1 MLISKYY
8 RIEFVHPDIRAIDAI
23 QDIREAAKSAGLN
36 LYSRYKIQLQYPMV
50 SPDEKVYVE
59 VKIPEEKVKDFSVKQ
74 LRGIAVYLLGK
85 KCHQRYQNYVVRNR
99 LLTYDD
105 KYNPSDAPA
114 TPARLLSMT
123 DRLEAIVSFTQL
135 MERNDEQARDQ
146 ISRILDILKE

>member
-8 RIEFVHPDIRAIDAI
+8 RIEFVHPDIRAVDAI

-59 VKIPEEKVKDFSVKQ
+59 VKIPEENFKDFSVKQ
-74 LRGIAVYLLGK
+74 LRGIAVYLLRK
-85 KCHQRYQNYVVRNR
+85 YPQRYQNYVVRNR
-99 LLTYDD
+99 FLTYDD
-105 KYNPSDAPA
+105 KYNPSDAPDD
-114 TPARLLSMT
+114 PARPLSMT
-123 DRLEAIVSFTQL
+123 DRLEAIVSFTRL